1 MLLKVVQILSR
12 ISRLPRGQVLAE
24 HVSNFWH
31 SLSREIGHLSKNN
44 FKIKV
49 HNVLFQRLSEE
60 NDCINLCLNNENML
74 ILWLLIF
81 VLCID
86 LILDDTHL
94 ADSYFVQNLFV
105 YRFVSQ

>member
-1 MLLKVVQILSR
+1 MRILSR

-24 HVSNFWH
+24 HVSTFWNR
-31 SLSREIGHLSKNN
+31 LSREIRHLSKNN

-49 HNVLFQRLSEE
+49 HNILFQRLSEE
-60 NDCINLCLNNENML
+60 NDYINLFLNNENIL

-86 LILDDTHL
+86 LIVDDIYL
-94 ADSYFVQNLFV
+94 ANSYFVVHNLFV
-105 YRFVSQ
+105 YWFVP